1 MLSLSADASNA
12 DIDLK
17 MINGD
22 TSANMENLEFA
33 QELMEFAAAI
43 ASRDEEA
50 LLKSRKALQDVAG
63 WEVVVEAAAVAGNF
77 QRMVRIADATG
88 IPIDAARLPL
98 MNKAAEELDL
108 RRFESS
114 RNTPKISFG
123 QKIIA
128 PIMRKLAPMVLRR
141 VARKTDQ

>member
-1 MLSLSADASNA
+1 MLSLSADANST

-22 TSANMENLEFA
+22 ASASMENLEFA

-43 ASRDEEA
+43 ASRDEGN
-50 LLKSRKALQDVAG
+50 LLKARTTLLDAAG

-114 RNTPKISFG
+114 RNTPKMSFA
-123 QKIIA
+123 QKLLA
-128 PIMRKLAPMVLRR
+128 PIMRRLAPRVLSRM
-141 VARKTDQ
+141 AKKNA